1 MHLRKEKYMS
11 LTNIFEQDAA
21 ALQIADNDIQ
31 GIAQMARR
39 AKSLEKEIED
49 YEAELKLRKEQYRK
63 LTEEVIPE
71 ALTGMGMKSFR
82 MDDGSSIEVKAFYSA
97 SITVERRAEAF
108 QWLRENGFDDLI
120 KNTVSVRFGRN
131 EEKLAVKAIEMLR
144 ESGFPVEQA
153 EKVEPMTLKAWVKEQ
168 VEKGREFPSEL
179 FGAYIGQKATIKSV

>member
-1 MHLRKEKYMS
+1 MS

-21 ALQIADNDIQ
+21 ALQIADNDLQ
-31 GIAQMARR
+31 GISQMARR
-39 AKSLEKEIED
+39 AKTLEKEIED
-49 YEAELKLRKEQYRK
+49 CEAELKLRKEQFRK

-82 MDDGSSIEVKAFYSA
+82 MEDGSSIEVKAFYSA